1 MALERQQ
8 ILDMFHQAL
17 GRLVH
22 AHAQF
27 DFNIGMQLNVLGL
40 DTGHDVSELLVGK
53 APFSNR
59 LRKAEDLVFIQ
70 YASAPDAAKQQLEQW
85 FIKAHEVKAMRN
97 DYTHARWQIPNLSDS
112 DDPLFRM
119 LPLNWNFDPNQE
131 DKSVPI
137 RLSDLHADAAEIERL
152 DGGLGGW
159 MRKYLVY
166 AAPRVA

>member
-1 MALERQQ
+1 MMPHEKIRN
-8 ILDMFHQAL
+8 DFHQAL

-40 DTGHDVSELLVGK
+40 DTGHNVAELLVGK

-59 LRKAEDLVFIQ
+59 LYKAEELVFIQ
-70 YASAPDAAKQQLEQW
+70 YASAPEDAKQQLKQW
-85 FIKAHEVKAMRN
+85 FKKAHEVKAMRN

-137 RLSDLHADAAEIERL
+137 RLSELHADAAEIERL
-152 DGGLGGW
+152 DGGLGSW
-159 MRKYLVY
+159 MRDY
-166 AAPRVA
+166 AAYASPHAT